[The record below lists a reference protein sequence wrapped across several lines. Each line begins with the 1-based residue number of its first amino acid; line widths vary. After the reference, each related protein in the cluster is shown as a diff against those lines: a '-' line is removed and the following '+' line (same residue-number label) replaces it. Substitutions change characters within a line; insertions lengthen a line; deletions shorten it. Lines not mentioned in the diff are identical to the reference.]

1 MILSGGINH
10 LLILSARWI
19 FLKDSYGMTSRYAL
33 QYQMGIIGI
42 LLTFAVVMQLGR
54 ETEKSVKKARAQ

>member
-1 MILSGGINH
+1 MILSGGLNH

-42 LLTFAVVMQLGR
+42 LLTFAVVMRLGPVR
-54 ETEKSVKKARAQ
+54 LKNP